1 MDPERVR
8 EFVRHFPENGMKL
21 LLQTPANVRDL
32 LALGGVGVL
41 GQLDLERMTIDPTSY
56 VAADYRHAASDVVL
70 SVPRRSARSRKRRA
84 LWVTILIEHQ
94 SEPDRLMTL
103 RLLEYMVQIWKK
115 QVRDHVQQH
124 GSAASVRL
132 QPILPV
138 VVYTG
143 SYAWEQLG
151 QLIDLMVDASDLR
164 RHLPEFEPV
173 FVNLPEL
180 PEGRL
185 SAAGPFGEVLRV
197 VRRRKAARH
206 PFEQVLSEVVG
217 RLDAVAKGQ
226 RPRWRDLLAYL
237 TQLVYHERAKGE
249 REELAELIEST
260 VGVEDDR
267 LEVNMARQTIAEAI
281 REEGAIEGRRE
292 QAVDMLLKQLRLRF
306 ETVPAQIE
314 QTIQA
319 TRDLRQLNQWLE
331 RFATAKTLKDVGVGA
346 P

>member
-32 LALGGVGVL
+32 LTLGEVGVL
-41 GQLDLERMTIDPTSY
+41 DQLDLERMAIDPTSY

-70 SVPRRSARSRKRRA
+70 SVPRRAARSRKKRV

-115 QVRDHVQQH
+115 QVRDHVQRH

-132 QPILPV
+132 QPVLPV
-138 VVYTG
+138 VFYTG
-143 SYAWEQLG
+143 SYAWERLG
-151 QLIDLMVDASDLR
+151 QLLDLMVDAADLR

-180 PEGRL
+180 PEDRL
-185 SAAGPFGEVLRV
+185 SSAGPFGEVLRV
-197 VRRRKAARH
+197 VRRRKAPRR
-206 PFEQVLSEVVG
+206 PFEQVLGEVVG
-217 RLDAVAKGQ
+217 RLDEVAKEQ

-237 TQLVYHERAKGE
+237 TQLVYHERAKVE

-260 VGVEDDR
+260 VGVDEDR

-281 REEGAIEGRRE
+281 REEGAVEGRRE
-292 QAVDMLLKQLRLRF
+292 QAAKMLLRQLRLRF
-306 ETVPAQIE
+306 GELPAEVE
-314 QTIQA
+314 QKIRL
-319 TRDLRQLNQWLE
+319 TRDIHRLEQWLD
-331 RFATAKTLKDVGVGA
+331 RFATAKSLADVGIGA